1 MKILFIGARLFDDVY
16 FYLQEKNIKSI
27 LTESNENSDN
37 LDLADKYYIVPR
49 GMSEPLKIA
58 IEEKVDGVI
67 PLIGID
73 TPLFDVAL
81 MKEVLE
87 NNYNIPV
94 ISSNKIAIKICINKF
109 LTKKFFRYFN
119 IKTPKYFI
127 FNNNKDDDNNE
138 DNKTNKKNSK
148 KEDNEDKNKNM
159 KNEDKKEDS
168 SDNADYNLKLSE
180 IDSLDIINSSSAYDN
195 LKSFIKYLNNYE
207 NKDYENKN
215 YHECNYYE
223 TNVHENSNNLINNP
237 NFPCVLKQFEGQGGK
252 DIVIAKDMNSF
263 VEYTNKFN
271 LTLCEEYID
280 GYEISIEVLS
290 YKNVYI
296 PLVPVYK
303 GETSLEGIHPLNKVR
318 YAPSEV
324 EGLDNDLVKDLAV
337 KIAKN
342 LNAEGTID
350 IDFIFSKKNK
360 ELYVIEINPRP
371 SGTRYLSMA
380 STSISPL
387 LKLVD
392 MISGDFNLNKINNE
406 IKNYCALEVP
416 IGSYTSPKLEK
427 SSKKF
432 DKNSWVVHGP
442 ENYKRVTVSGE
453 NKEKLF
459 EIVND
464 TLNLEI

>member
-16 FYLQEKNIKSI
+16 FYLHEKNIDSI

-37 LDLADKYYIVPR
+37 LGLADKYYIVPR

-87 NNYNIPV
+87 SNYNIPV

-109 LTKKFFRYFN
+109 LTKEFFRYFN

-127 FNNNKDDDNNE
+127 FNNNNNKDDNNK

-148 KEDNEDKNKNM
+148 NNKKED
-159 KNEDKKEDS
+159 NEDKKEDS
-168 SDNADYNLKLSE
+168 NDNADYNLKLSE

-195 LKSFIKYLNNYE
+195 LKSFTKYLNNYE
-207 NKDYENKN
+207 NKDYETKN
-215 YHECNYYE
+215 YHKCNVYE
-223 TNVHENSNNLINNP
+223 TNKSNNDLINNL
-237 NFPCVLKQFEGQGGK
+237 NFPCVLKQFEGQGSK
-252 DIVIAKDMNSF
+252 DIVIAKDMDSF
-263 VEYTNKFN
+263 VEYTNKFD

-318 YAPSEV
+318 YAPSEI

-360 ELYVIEINPRP
+360 ELHVIEINPRP

-406 IKNYCALEVP
+406 IKSYYALEIP

-442 ENYKRVTVSGE
+442 EDYKRVTVSGE

-459 EIVND
+459 EIVKD

>member
-16 FYLQEKNIKSI
+16 FYLHEKNIKSI

-37 LDLADKYYIVPR
+37 LGLADKYYIVPR
-49 GMSEPLKIA
+49 GMSKPLKIA

-109 LTKKFFRYFN
+109 LTKEFFKYFN

-127 FNNNKDDDNNE
+127 FHNNNNKDDNNK

-148 KEDNEDKNKNM
+148 NNKKED
-159 KNEDKKEDS
+159 NEDKKEDS
-168 SDNADYNLKLSE
+168 NDNADYNLKLSE
-180 IDSLDIINSSSAYDN
+180 IDSLDIINSSSAYGN

-207 NKDYENKN
+207 NKGYENKN
-215 YHECNYYE
+215 YHKCNVYE
-223 TNVHENSNNLINNP
+223 TNKSNNDLINNL

-252 DIVIAKDMNSF
+252 DIVIAKDMDSF
-263 VEYTNKFN
+263 VEYTNKFD

-303 GETSLEGIHPLNKVR
+303 GETSLEAIHPLNKVR
-318 YAPSEV
+318 YAPSEI

-406 IKNYCALEVP
+406 IKNYCALEIP
-416 IGSYTSPKLEK
+416 IGSYTSSKLEK

-459 EIVND
+459 EIVNA